1 VAAAG
6 SCPAAVCS
14 LSPPAGKRAG
24 RPAGPAG
31 GGAQACSWA
40 GKLSAAV
47 CRWQQPC
54 GAAAVRLAEGRTCR
68 LLLSYLHT
76 GAGFEE
82 ARARVV
88 ATLQKPAHGGNG
100 EMLDFGLLLAT
111 ARAP

>member
-1 VAAAG
+1 VRH
-6 SCPAAVCS
+6 P
-14 LSPPAGKRAG
+14 
-24 RPAGPAG
+24 G
-31 GGAQACSWA
+31 GFTPEELEA
-40 GKLSAAV
+40 
-47 CRWQQPC
+47 
-54 GAAAVRLAEGRTCR
+54 
-68 LLLSYLHT
+68 YLR